1 MRRAVSPTRGPATR
15 AGVRRAAITRAATP
29 PRAGRAGERGAAL
42 LMAVLVAAAL
52 SILGGAVTWFAVI
65 SAQTSGAARDHADVD
80 AALHA
85 GVEIVAAAL
94 AGEPDVAAVRRGDA
108 VAAGNG
114 ASALATRDGS
124 VDVAS
129 LGLALDRR
137 RRRLRPP
144 ADVAVWRPY
153 LWGRLGEHRATPMG
167 PSPRDPLIV
176 AWVRGDEAAGLGPEH
191 VEIAIEAV
199 GPSGARAGAVAIVRV
214 GPRGAAIAAVWPET
228 GPAGPG

>member
-1 MRRAVSPTRGPATR
+1 MTGPAARPRAARTR
-15 AGVRRAAITRAATP
+15 AGMP
-29 PRAGRAGERGAAL
+29 PAPGCAGERGAAL

-65 SAQTSGAARDHADVD
+65 SAHTSAAARDHADVE

-85 GVEIVAAAL
+85 ALEIAAASL
-94 AGEPDVAAVRRGDA
+94 AVEPDLAVVRRGEA

-114 ASALATRDGS
+114 ASALATRDGA

-153 LWGRLGEHRATPMG
+153 LWGRLGEHLSTPIG
-167 PSPRDPLIV
+167 TSRLDPLIA
-176 AWVRGDEAAGLGPEH
+176 AWVRGDDAAGLGPAV

-199 GPSGARAGAVAIVRV
+199 GPSGARAGAVAVVRV
-214 GPRGAAIAAVWPET
+214 GPRGAAIDAVWPET